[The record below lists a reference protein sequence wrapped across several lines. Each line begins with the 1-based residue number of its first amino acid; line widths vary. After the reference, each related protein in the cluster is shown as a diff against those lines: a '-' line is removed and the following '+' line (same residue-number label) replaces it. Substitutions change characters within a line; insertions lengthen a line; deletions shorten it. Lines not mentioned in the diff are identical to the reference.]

1 MYLPS
6 SSLLLLPHIP
16 DIIIAVQ
23 GMIIC
28 LLWKL
33 ADCLSP
39 VPEELLLKGVPSTVL
54 KCVEEQIERHDAGED
69 ARREWG
75 REKYYLY
82 AIISISAVF
91 STTLDFISL

>member
-54 KCVEEQIERHDAGED
+54 KCVEEQIERHAMQGTMQEENGGEKRGD
-69 ARREWG
+69 T
-75 REKYYLY
+75 
-82 AIISISAVF
+82 F
-91 STTLDFISL
+91 MP